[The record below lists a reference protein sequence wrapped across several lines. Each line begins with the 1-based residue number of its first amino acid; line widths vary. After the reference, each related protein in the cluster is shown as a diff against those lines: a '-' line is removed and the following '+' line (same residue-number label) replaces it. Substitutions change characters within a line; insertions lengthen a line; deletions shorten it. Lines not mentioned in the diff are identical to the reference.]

1 MILPQAGRFELL
13 RTTREQ
19 RKGLIVFRLDWVTMS
34 LFRFPLLLV
43 SLVLVA
49 GILSGGHSRAQIQ
62 FGKPK
67 PEKPLPNPFIIGAS
81 RDEAMKAAKQMLETR
96 EIPLD
101 KEECNQQNG
110 ECTLITKQMVFI
122 RGITTKSQLQHY
134 CDIGS
139 SDVRDWSKGR
149 YVLRIQISPATPST
163 SQVGISARFDGMTAG
178 VVSNEWVPL
187 TSRGE
192 LEDKLLRCLDQRVKG
207 VECKDEEK

>member
-1 MILPQAGRFELL
+1 MFRLEWFTTSLL
-13 RTTREQ
+13 R
-19 RKGLIVFRLDWVTMS
+19 L
-34 LFRFPLLLV
+34 PLLM
-43 SLVLVA
+43 VLLMLLA
-49 GILSGGHSRAQIQ
+49 GALSTGVLSGGHSRAQIQ

-110 ECTLITKQMVFI
+110 ECTLITKQVVFI

-134 CDIGS
+134 CDVGS

-149 YVLRIQISPATPST
+149 YVLRIQVSPATPST